1 MPLFSMKTIMKKT
14 KPELWH
20 PFWPISLCSRSGRS
34 DAENGYQYSWLW
46 KLANITQYPY
56 SYTIQEHTNSTE
68 LVHGPPRKTMYV
80 TALYFTMSC
89 MTSVGFGNVA
99 SETDNEKIFTICM
112 MVIAC
117 KCVWRFLFFF
127 VIFSKIKLK
136 ISKKLLTK

>member
-1 MPLFSMKTIMKKT
+1 MT
-14 KPELWH
+14 
-20 PFWPISLCSRSGRS
+20 RSTGRS

-56 SYTIQEHTNSTE
+56 SYIMTDHANSTE

-117 KCVWRFLFFF
+117 KYRYNYVTRA
-127 VIFSKIKLK
+127 
-136 ISKKLLTK
+136 ISYKKT

>member
-1 MPLFSMKTIMKKT
+1 MT
-14 KPELWH
+14 
-20 PFWPISLCSRSGRS
+20 
-34 DAENGYQYSWLW
+34 
-46 KLANITQYPY
+46 
-56 SYTIQEHTNSTE
+56 EHANSTE

-117 KCVWRFLFFF
+117 KCPPSDEPLLGDVSSKT
-127 VIFSKIKLK
+127 FSF
-136 ISKKLLTK
+136 